1 MQFTQEKELVLLSR
15 SFDYTQEQTQ
25 DIKMWCQW
33 DTIYEGTVLMMT
45 EVKEGLCVQKEAM

>member
-15 SFDYTQEQTQ
+15 SFDYSQEQTQ

-33 DTIYEGTVLMMT
+33 GTIYEGTVLMT